1 MLSTIGPY
9 INLFEKKI
17 KKLTKSKYVIAT
29 INGTSALHIA
39 LKLAG
44 VSKNDEVLIPS
55 LNFIA
60 STNAT
65 LYCGGIHFI
74 DMKNNLRVDIK
85 KLDDYLM
92 NNTCKVKGRCI
103 NKKTNRMIKAIV
115 PAFIWTSMN
124 MKQLSIVSK
133 YNFKN
138 YRGCRR
144 GNWQFFYG

>member
-1 MLSTIGPY
+1 MVLTLIC
-9 INLFEKKI
+9 LKKI

-65 LYCGGIHFI
+65 LYCGELYPLYRYIEETTLG
-74 DMKNNLRVDIK
+74 VDIK

-92 NNTCKVKGRCI
+92 NNTRKVKGRCI

-115 PAFIWTSMN
+115 PIYLDT
-124 MKQLSIVSK
+124 Q
-133 YNFKN
+133 
-138 YRGCRR
+138 
-144 GNWQFFYG
+144 

>member
-1 MLSTIGPY
+1 MVLTLIC
-9 INLFEKKI
+9 LKKI

-65 LYCGGIHFI
+65 LYCGGIPHFI
-74 DMKNNLRVDIK
+74 DIEETTLGVDIK
-85 KLDDYLM
+85 KL
-92 NNTCKVKGRCI
+92 
-103 NKKTNRMIKAIV
+103 MII
-115 PAFIWTSMN
+115 
-124 MKQLSIVSK
+124 
-133 YNFKN
+133 
-138 YRGCRR
+138 
-144 GNWQFFYG
+144 